1 MLATAEKALKKLVNV
16 IDFDE
21 QVAQEYDCTTI
32 RYTDLEPLLFKVSPK
47 TMGVYWALRW
57 LHAPISDLQIAEVLG
72 WELNDIHTAIT
83 ELKKLDYID
92 ESPYTNEDGSVEYVY
107 ELMGSVLER
116 IKDLDTN
123 EEW

>member
-1 MLATAEKALKKLVNV
+1 MLATAEKALKKLVDV
-16 IDFDE
+16 IEFDE
-21 QVAQEYDCTTI
+21 QVAQEYDCTPI

-47 TMGVYWALRW
+47 TMGVYCALNW
-57 LHAPISDLQIAEVLG
+57 LHGPISDLQIAEILG

-92 ESPYTNEDGSVEYVY
+92 ESPYTNADGSVEYVY
-107 ELMGSVLER
+107 ELMSSVLER

-123 EEW
+123 ENW

>member
-1 MLATAEKALKKLVNV
+1 MLATAEKALKKLVDV

-32 RYTDLEPLLFKVSPK
+32 RYTDLEPLLFKVSPN
-47 TMGVYWALRW
+47 TMGVYCALRW
-57 LHAPISDLQIAEVLG
+57 LHGPISDLQIAEILG

-116 IKDLDTN
+116 IKDFDTH
-123 EEW
+123 EDW

>member
-1 MLATAEKALKKLVNV
+1 MLATAEKALKKLVDV
-16 IDFDE
+16 IEFDE
-21 QVAQEYDCTTI
+21 QVAQEYDCITI
-32 RYTDLEPLLFKVSPK
+32 RYTDLEPLLFKVSPN
-47 TMGVYWALRW
+47 TMGVYCALNW
-57 LHAPISDLQIAEVLG
+57 LHGPISDLQIAEILG

-107 ELMGSVLER
+107 ELMNSVLER

-123 EEW
+123 ENW